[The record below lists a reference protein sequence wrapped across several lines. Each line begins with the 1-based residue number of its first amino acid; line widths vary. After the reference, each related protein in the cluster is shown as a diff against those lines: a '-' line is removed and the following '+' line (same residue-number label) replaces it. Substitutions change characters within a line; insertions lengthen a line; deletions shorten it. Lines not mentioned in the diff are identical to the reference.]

1 MAGHCSSEVVFLT
14 DGKIKLG
21 VDMGKGAGVSHF
33 QLCDGQYNLLNA
45 YDAGRL
51 VQVKGRWQ
59 KAPFW
64 LLLAS

>member
-1 MAGHCSSEVVFLT
+1 MLEVVFLT
-14 DGKIKLG
+14 NAKIKLG

-51 VQVKGRWQ
+51 VQVRVGWQ
-59 KAPFW
+59 LAPG
-64 LLLAS
+64 LPV